1 MSSYYRVLGTS
12 RYANLDEI
20 RKAYWSMAR
29 RTHRESRRDASTFD
43 LTEIQRAYDTLSDSG
58 RRQTCDTLHTVTHSP
73 SSSEGVWA
81 VRDRV
86 PDFDDDVD
94 NDFPSM
100 ATIARIVP
108 RMRAAFF
115 STEAE
120 VGETHTAHI
129 ELTPTEAFEGV
140 RIPCHLSVR
149 PTCPVCGGRGEVGTE
164 SCGLCAGMGT
174 GRLPHQ
180 LHFWVPPGVRHGEC
194 LKFSVTPPFA
204 AETCVELYI
213 AIQ

>member
-1 MSSYYRVLGTS
+1 MSSYHRVLGVS
-12 RYANLDEI
+12 RYADLGEI

-29 RTHRESRRDASTFD
+29 RTHRESRRDASTSD

-58 RRQTCDTLHTVTHSP
+58 RRQTYDALHTATHSP
-73 SSSEGVWA
+73 SSSEGVWP

-86 PDFDDDVD
+86 PAFNDDVA

-100 ATIARIVP
+100 ATIARLVP

-129 ELTPTEAFEGV
+129 ELTQTEAFKGV
-140 RIPCHLSVR
+140 RIPFHLPVR
-149 PTCPVCGGRGEVGTE
+149 PTCPVCGGRGEIGME
-164 SCGLCAGMGT
+164 FCGLCAGIGT
-174 GRLPHQ
+174 GRLFHQ
-180 LHFWVPPGVRHGEC
+180 LHFSVPPGVRHGEC

-204 AETCVELYI
+204 AETRVELHI